1 MLNKI
6 IILFLITLN
15 FVISKAHSNDQINFD
30 VSEIEILD
38 GGNKIIGK
46 NRGTITTDNGIMI
59 EADEF
64 EFDKLKNILKAQGNI
79 KIKDEVNN
87 YNFLAQN
94 ILYNKNKEKIKVL
107 GKSEALIDINFEF
120 KAENIEILR
129 NEMIIT
135 SDKGAIILDNINQ
148 TQYKIGKFSYSLKE
162 KILKGEEIFINT
174 NYNQPFSDKY
184 FFKKAVFNLENQN
197 YIAQDIDINFRKDTF
212 GNKKNDPRFK
222 GLSSSSKNGIT
233 TINKGVFTSC
243 KKNDKC
249 PPWSI
254 QADKISYDKNKRKIN
269 YDKALVKVY
278 DIPVLYFPK
287 FFTQDQQ
294 FKGNLVF

>member
-1 MLNKI
+1 
-6 IILFLITLN
+6 
-15 FVISKAHSNDQINFD
+15 
-30 VSEIEILD
+30 
-38 GGNKIIGK
+38 
-46 NRGTITTDNGIMI
+46 
-59 EADEF
+59 
-64 EFDKLKNILKAQGNI
+64 
-79 KIKDEVNN
+79 
-87 YNFLAQN
+87 
-94 ILYNKNKEKIKVL
+94 
-107 GKSEALIDINFEF
+107 
-120 KAENIEILR
+120 
-129 NEMIIT
+129 MIIT

-174 NYNQPFSDKY
+174 NYNQPFSDKF

-254 QADKISYDKNKRKIN
+254 QADKISYDKNKRQIN
-269 YDKALVKVY
+269 YDKALVKFMIFQY
-278 DIPVLYFPK
+278 IFSK
-287 FFTQDQQ
+287 FFHPGPTVQRQSGFSPHINNSNVLGSSIQ
-294 FKGNLVF
+294 IPYFFFYQIIRSYPQTYFL

>member
-174 NYNQPFSDKY
+174 NYNQPFSDK
-184 FFKKAVFNLENQN
+184 FF
-197 YIAQDIDINFRKDTF
+197 
-212 GNKKNDPRFK
+212 
-222 GLSSSSKNGIT
+222 
-233 TINKGVFTSC
+233 
-243 KKNDKC
+243 
-249 PPWSI
+249 
-254 QADKISYDKNKRKIN
+254 
-269 YDKALVKVY
+269 
-278 DIPVLYFPK
+278 
-287 FFTQDQQ
+287 
-294 FKGNLVF
+294 